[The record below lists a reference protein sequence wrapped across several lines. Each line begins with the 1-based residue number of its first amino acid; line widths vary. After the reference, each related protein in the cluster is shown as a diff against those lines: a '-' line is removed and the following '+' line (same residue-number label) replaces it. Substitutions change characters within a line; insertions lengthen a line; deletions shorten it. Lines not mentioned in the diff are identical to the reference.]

1 MKLTAAKEDK
11 SVLVNRRT
19 SSECK
24 DLQYEK
30 FAIKHINTLLLAS
43 YLATVVIALALSA
56 YIHYLGE
63 HQNREIRINIEN
75 FVQSEL
81 LKFKEY
87 TNKNT
92 ESQQQHRWVYL
103 QLLR

>member
-11 SVLVNRRT
+11 SVLLNRCT
-19 SSECK
+19 SSGCK

-43 YLATVVIALALSA
+43 YLATVVIALALTT
-56 YIHYLGE
+56 YIHYVGE
-63 HQNREIRINIEN
+63 HQSRETRINIEN

-87 TNKNT
+87 TNKHA
-92 ESQQQHRWVYL
+92 ESQQQHR
-103 QLLR
+103 